1 MLIRIAKCKKA
12 PMVSQGETEK
22 PDDPT
27 QQPTIVTNTEKP
39 TRIATVAGR
48 YHSSA
53 IGAVAVAAAFLAVSY
68 ITPRV
73 WVLVSRN
80 TELIDGRLA
89 EINGRSPAQ

>member
-1 MLIRIAKCKKA
+1 MQEKV

-22 PDDPT
+22 PDDPI
-27 QQPTIVTNTEKP
+27 QQPTIVTNTENP
-39 TRIATVAGR
+39 TRIVTVAGG

-68 ITPRV
+68 ITSKV
-73 WVLVSRN
+73 WVPVSRN